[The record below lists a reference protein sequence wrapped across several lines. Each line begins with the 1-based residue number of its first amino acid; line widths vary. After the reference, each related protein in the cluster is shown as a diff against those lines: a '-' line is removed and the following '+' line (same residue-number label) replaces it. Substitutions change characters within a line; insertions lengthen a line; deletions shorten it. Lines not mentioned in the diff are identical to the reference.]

1 MNKPPH
7 TPTEAGKA
15 IADLLWKLKRI
26 SANLGRAIANHD
38 FGDAHAEAGRLADV
52 IEIYEKTHPNQTV

>member
-1 MNKPPH
+1 MKKHPH
-7 TPTEAGKA
+7 PQTEAKKA
-15 IADLLWKLKRI
+15 IADLLWKLKWI

-38 FGDAHAEAGRLADV
+38 FGDAHAEVGRLADV